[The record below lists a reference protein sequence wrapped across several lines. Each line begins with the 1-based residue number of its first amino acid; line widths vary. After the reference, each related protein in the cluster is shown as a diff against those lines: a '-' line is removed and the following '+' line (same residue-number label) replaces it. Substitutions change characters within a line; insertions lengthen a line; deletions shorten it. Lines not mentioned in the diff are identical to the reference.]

1 MINSLELGK
10 KVIKEKIPLISR
22 SPGVYRMISSAG
34 EILYI
39 GKAKNIPNRLK
50 SYVSDTNLPIRTER
64 MLSLTHSLETTTT
77 NNESEALLLEAN
89 LIKKH
94 KPRFNILLRDDK
106 SFPYIYIGN
115 KDKWPQLT
123 KLRGKKS
130 KTGHYFG
137 PFSSIGS
144 ANWTIKILQKI
155 FHLRVCDDTVFKNRD
170 RPCILYQIKRC
181 SAPCVGHISKQDY
194 MTTVNDAIE
203 FISGKSRRIQKNL
216 SKEMERAS
224 KELDY
229 EKAAIARDRIKA
241 LTQIQTSQKINQ
253 TNLNEADVISIYKE
267 TGKTCVQVFFFRSKQ
282 NWGNQA
288 FYPKHDTDD
297 TVEDILSSFITQ
309 FYENKTVPSLIIT
322 NYEANDKKLLGKAFS
337 KKEGKEIL
345 VKKAKSKNELSV
357 SNLAEKNAKQ
367 ALKQKLIQSD
377 TNNNLIEKLTSK
389 FDLNNNID
397 LIEVY
402 DNSHIQGTDSIGA
415 LICFSN
421 EGFVKKRYR
430 KFNIKNEKVKNDD
443 YGMMKE
449 VLFRRFS
456 KAIKEKSGSLSLPDL
471 ILIDGG
477 KGQYSVSREVLNE
490 LGLHDLPIL
499 AVAKGKKRN
508 AGEEKIY
515 HENKEFI
522 LNKSDP
528 LLFFI
533 QRLRD
538 EAHRFAISAHRAK
551 RKKNLSK
558 SLLDQIQGIGKQR
571 KRALLNH
578 FGSARAVESAS
589 LEDLKAIEGI
599 EDSIA
604 NKIYNYFH
612 E

>member
-1 MINSLELGK
+1 MDSLEQGK
-10 KVIKEKIPLISR
+10 KIIKDKIPLISKN
-22 SPGVYRMISSAG
+22 PGVYKMLSSSG

-50 SYVSDTNLPIRTER
+50 SYVSDSNLPIRTER
-64 MLSLTHSLETTTT
+64 MLSLTHNLETTTT

-94 KPRFNILLRDDK
+94 KPRYNILLRDDK

-130 KTGHYFG
+130 KSGYYFG
-137 PFSSIGS
+137 PFASIGS

-155 FHLRVCDDTVFKNRD
+155 FQLRVCDDTVFKNRE

-181 SAPCVGHISKQDY
+181 SAPCVQHISEKEY
-194 MTTVNDAIE
+194 LSTVNDAID

-216 SKEMERAS
+216 SKEMEKAS

-229 EKAAIARDRIKA
+229 EKAAISRDRIKA

-253 TNLNEADVISIYKE
+253 TNLSEADVISIYKE
-267 TGKTCVQVFFFRSKQ
+267 TGKTCIQVFFFRSKQ

-288 FYPKHDTDD
+288 FYPKHDPDD
-297 TVEDILSSFITQ
+297 TIKDILSSFISQ
-309 FYENKTVPSLIIT
+309 FYENKSIPILIIT
-322 NYEANDKKLLGKAFS
+322 NHELSEKALLEKTFS
-337 KKEGKEIL
+337 IKENKQVVI
-345 VKKAKSKNELSV
+345 KQAKSKNEISI
-357 SNLAEKNAKQ
+357 SKLAEKNAKQ
-367 ALKQKLIQSD
+367 ALTQKLIQSD
-377 TNNNLIEKLTSK
+377 TNNNLIENLAKKFKLNS
-389 FDLNNNID
+389 NID

-402 DNSHIQGTDSIGA
+402 DNSHIQGSDSIGA
-415 LICFSN
+415 LICFGN
-421 EGFVKKRYR
+421 EGFIKKRYR
-430 KFNIKNEKVKNDD
+430 KFNIKNDKVKGDD

-471 ILIDGG
+471 VMIDGG

-499 AVAKGKKRN
+499 AIAKGKRRN

-515 HENKEFI
+515 YKNKEFI
-522 LNKSDP
+522 LDRNDP

-558 SLLDQIQGIGKQR
+558 SLLDQIQGIGRQR

-578 FGSARAVESAS
+578 FGSARSVESAS
-589 LEDLKAIEGI
+589 FDDLRSVEGI

-604 NKIYNYFH
+604 KKIYNYFH